1 MKQLTSLLVFALA
14 ALPGCGTKE
23 KKDQPKTEVI
33 PVSEPEV
40 LFHHIENPNDTT
52 LPTKTKA
59 RNSALDEIQEPED
72 SEIVQ

>member
-1 MKQLTSLLVFALA
+1 MKKLTSFFVFALA

-23 KKDQPKTEVI
+23 KKDQPETEVKS
-33 PVSEPEV
+33 VSEPEP
-40 LFHHIENPNDTT
+40 LFNYIENPNDTT

-72 SEIVQ
+72 SEVVQ